1 MGSFLKTLGRGIGR
15 GSGLFGA
22 AVLVCSCALFD
33 FEPPPPPIT
42 EAQLQERQSRQ
53 WETPIANVHKSA
65 VFVLRGLGFQITSN
79 TAEKAFIEARGLT
92 RQRQA
97 PDDCRSVWDPYARRH
112 VQNCQ
117 PGERYQ
123 VFRRFTLTME
133 RIGKYTHLR
142 LIAIDVNSRRGD
154 NIVTDGALYERIFSR
169 IEERLF
175 VRKTLE

>member
-1 MGSFLKTLGRGIGR
+1 MGILFKTLIKGIGR

-22 AVLVCSCALFD
+22 AVLLCSCALFD

-53 WETPIANVHKSA
+53 WETSITDVHKA
-65 VFVLRGLGFQITSN
+65 VVFVLRGLGYRITSN

-97 PDDCRSVWDPYARRH
+97 ADDCRSVWDPYARRH
-112 VQNCQ
+112 VRNCQ

-123 VFRRFTLTME
+123 VFRRFTLSME

-142 LIAIDVNSRRGD
+142 LIAIDVNSRHGD
-154 NIVTDGALYERIFSR
+154 KIVTSNALYERIFNR

-175 VRKTLE
+175 VRETLE